1 MGTAI
6 VIPFAGQKPASAF
19 LDPNEPI
26 ESLADGIGSSYAVL
40 GYKGK
45 VWSLRYRGEKH
56 TFIRSDDGSPTN
68 HIDVI
73 ILRQAHA
80 KSKSFYQDSFV
91 EGASD
96 GKRPVCASLDG
107 VTPDAEYQPP
117 QSNTCTLCP
126 KNVWKTNAEGR
137 KSRDCADY
145 KRLAVLLLPNVTKQM
160 LGTPLM
166 EAVFLRVP
174 PASLNELV
182 TFGETMASQG
192 FPFHSFVT
200 RISFNPEKPHPEMV
214 FRPLQA
220 LKNEEAPVVLPL
232 RNDPLTKRITGEDQ
246 VTRPLLPA
254 ATNGAAVIGAPQT
267 VAKPAPAAPQDT
279 GLGLAPAPQPAPAAS
294 VAPQSIKPD
303 VAQTIVQEPAVQP
316 ASTQTTT
323 SPSEGVATGFLE
335 LTANP
340 EPVQQGQPAQN
351 TVADVGE
358 ATESDAALDDKIA
371 QLLATS

>member
-19 LDPNEPI
+19 IDPNEPI

-117 QSNTCTLCP
+117 QANACAICP
-126 KNVWKTNAEGR
+126 KNVWHTNTEGR

-254 ATNGAAVIGAPQT
+254 ATNGAAAIGAPQT

-279 GLGLAPAPQPAPAAS
+279 GLGLAPQPAAAQTVAAPLTNGATPPAAQAAQPAP
-294 VAPQSIKPD
+294 
-303 VAQTIVQEPAVQP
+303 
-316 ASTQTTT
+316 TQTTP